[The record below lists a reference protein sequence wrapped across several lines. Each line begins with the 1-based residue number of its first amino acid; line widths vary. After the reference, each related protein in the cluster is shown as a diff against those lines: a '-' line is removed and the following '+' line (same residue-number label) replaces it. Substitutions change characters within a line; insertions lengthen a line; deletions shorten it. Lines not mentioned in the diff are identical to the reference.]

1 MEDVITLSHGSGGEQ
16 SENLIKNIILPK
28 VGNSKLNILGDGA
41 SLSLK
46 GEIAFSTDSFVIN
59 PLFFAGGDIGFIN
72 VWQHS

>member
-41 SLSLK
+41 SLSLW
-46 GEIAFSTDSFVIN
+46 N
-59 PLFFAGGDIGFIN
+59 L
-72 VWQHS
+72 

>member
-16 SENLIKNIILPK
+16 SENLIKNVILPK

-46 GEIAFSTDSFVIN
+46 EKLPFQQIVLLLI
-59 PLFFAGGDIGFIN
+59 LFFSWVEI
-72 VWQHS
+72 